1 MWIHIDDKAIRVKC
15 PDMGA
20 GSQCKIHFY
29 YFKLHFFRFEILYNS
44 ELLIKFSAL
53 VATFY
58 SMWKIPKFT
67 LRLFQ

>member
-1 MWIHIDDKAIRVKC
+1 MWIHIDNRAIPCKHPVTR
-15 PDMGA
+15 A
-20 GSQCKIHFY
+20 GIQFKIHFC
-29 YFKLHFFRFEILYNS
+29 YFKLHFFRFEIYYNS

-58 SMWKIPKFT
+58 SMWKIPNFT